1 MAMDPKQERALRDG
15 TASVADQPR
24 DTDMESVR
32 EQAENPPV
40 AERSRPH
47 RRTAAVADVRVN
59 QEAGTP
65 VDRMAR
71 ELGAEPVPE
80 MGRAP
85 RNKNGGGTA
94 PETDP
99 AGREH
104 DVQSGKR
111 VERGGQE
118 TMDAQ
123 RGDETADAEEA
134 TPVPPR
140 EARRVMKARREHSKG
155 DGNFPAPEPSPQL
168 MDDERP
174 EDRMPRDLP
183 KARDDRSAPKG
194 NITAGQEERNPDL
207 DVRDDQRPRRAG
219 RATGME
225 SARAAAAMPATE
237 SRPRPIAEANRA
249 ASTRG

>member
-24 DTDMESVR
+24 DTDIESVR

-40 AERSRPH
+40 SERSRPR

-65 VDRMAR
+65 VDQMAR

-85 RNKNGGGTA
+85 RNKTNGGGTA
-94 PETDP
+94 PETDT
-99 AGREH
+99 AGRANDLER
-104 DVQSGKR
+104 GKR
-111 VERGGQE
+111 AAQP
-118 TMDAQ
+118 TIDAQ
-123 RGDETADAEEA
+123 RGDRTGTDAEETA
-134 TPVPPR
+134 PVPPR

-168 MDDERP
+168 LDDEHP
-174 EDRMPRDLP
+174 EDR
-183 KARDDRSAPKG
+183 
-194 NITAGQEERNPDL
+194 
-207 DVRDDQRPRRAG
+207 
-219 RATGME
+219 
-225 SARAAAAMPATE
+225 
-237 SRPRPIAEANRA
+237 
-249 ASTRG
+249 